1 MGRLIQLIQNQR
13 PADIVNI
20 VFIYFLIVLTII
32 FNEVLPKA
40 PFLLTLYTLLIFFQI
55 LLIKI
60 KNKRKYLHLFY
71 DLIFPVICVLLIF
84 DSLEFIVHNINPND
98 IDPILIQIDYMIFN
112 GHPTIMLEKIV
123 HPLLTDFMQISY
135 STYYFIP
142 VIFGIILLKTN
153 KREEFN
159 KSLFLILLCFYLS
172 YVGYLLFP
180 ALGPRFALKEL
191 HSIALEGFI
200 VAEPLHNLLNRLEGI
215 KRDAFPSGHTAVTV
229 LILYLAY
236 KFNRIYFWIC
246 LPIVLSLLFSTVY
259 CRYHY
264 FIDVVA
270 GIILTIFTLL
280 IGEPIYKWLTKR
292 S

>member
-1 MGRLIQLIQNQR
+1 MGRLIRLIRNLR
-13 PADIVNI
+13 PADLVNI
-20 VFIYFLIVLTII
+20 IFIFFLIILTIT
-32 FNEVLPKA
+32 FNKVLPKA
-40 PFLLTLYTLLIFFQI
+40 PFLLSLYTALIFSQVI
-55 LLIKI
+55 LIKI
-60 KNKRKYLHLFY
+60 KGKRKSLHFFY

-112 GHPTIMLEKIV
+112 GHPTLMLEKIM
-123 HPLLTDFMQISY
+123 HPLLTDFMQLAY

-142 VIFGIILLKTN
+142 IIFGIILLKTN

-172 YVGYLLFP
+172 YIGYLLFP

-191 HSIALEGFI
+191 HSTALKGFLI
-200 VAEPLHNLLNRLEGI
+200 AEPIHNLLNQLEGI
-215 KRDAFPSGHTAVTV
+215 KRDAFPSGHTAVTL

-236 KFNRIYFWIC
+236 NFNRIYFWIC
-246 LPIVLSLLFSTVY
+246 FPIVLSLLFSTVY

-264 FIDVVA
+264 FVDVVA
-270 GIILTIFTLL
+270 GIILTIFTIL
-280 IGEPIYKWLTKR
+280 IGEPIYKYLTKR